1 MRALL
6 VFMLTLYSA
15 VDDSPANNVVKSV
28 CAYREAN
35 EVQILE
41 ALRDYVAI
49 PNVTADGA
57 NVPKKC
63 PVSGLRAEETRAK
76 RRVAQKQDVNP
87 VV

>member
-6 VFMLTLYSA
+6 AFMLTLYSA
-15 VDDSPANNVVKSV
+15 VDDSPANNVIKSV
-28 CAYREAN
+28 RAYREAN

-57 NVPKKC
+57 NI
-63 PVSGLRAEETRAK
+63 
-76 RRVAQKQDVNP
+76 
-87 VV
+87 